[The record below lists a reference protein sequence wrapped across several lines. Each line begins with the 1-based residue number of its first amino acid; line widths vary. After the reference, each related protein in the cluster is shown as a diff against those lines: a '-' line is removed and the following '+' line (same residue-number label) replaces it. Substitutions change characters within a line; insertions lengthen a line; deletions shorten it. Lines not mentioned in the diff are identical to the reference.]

1 MGLDKSSQVNHRS
14 DVTVLFVCLHG
25 SAKSLIAAEHLNRLA
40 QVRGLAMRGES
51 AGVEPDAG
59 VPAPVVAGLA
69 GDGIDVRGYAP
80 RQVTAE
86 RLSTAA
92 HIVSFGCDL
101 RGMLGVSTPV
111 LQWDD
116 LPMVSDGY
124 DAARDAIV
132 ARVTAFVSAA
142 R

>member
-1 MGLDKSSQVNHRS
+1 
-14 DVTVLFVCLHG
+14 
-25 SAKSLIAAEHLNRLA
+25 
-40 QVRGLAMRGES
+40 MRGES
-51 AGVEPDAG
+51 AGVEPDID
-59 VPAPVVAGLA
+59 VPASVVAGLA

-86 RLSTAA
+86 RLTTAA

-101 RGMLGVSTPV
+101 RGMIGASTPV
-111 LQWDD
+111 LEWDD

-132 ARVTAFVSAA
+132 ARVTAFVSGAQ
-142 R
+142 